1 MLDAGVSYISNQGGK
16 SNWQMVDDI
25 AVPNIFGVHG
35 AEDLGGGL
43 KAKFRLV
50 NQFSLANGSIIPV
63 PGNSSTTSG
72 VPASLRGNRPRCITA
87 PAVAALADV
96 TFSDGAIKMR
106 GGSVVSQ
113 IVEMISSINES
124 SRKIIDIIA
133 VIDGIAFQTN
143 ILALN
148 AAAEAA
154 RAGSPSVRRRRPRT
168 SGR

>member
-72 VPASLRGNRPRCITA
+72 APFSLSKRTLVYARTA
-87 PAVAALADV
+87 YQIANAGATAAICG
-96 TFSDGAIKMR
+96 TFGP
-106 GGSVVSQ
+106 
-113 IVEMISSINES
+113 SSNNHQFVGRI
-124 SRKIIDIIA
+124 
-133 VIDGIAFQTN
+133 GIETKF
-143 ILALN
+143 
-148 AAAEAA
+148 
-154 RAGSPSVRRRRPRT
+154 
-168 SGR
+168 